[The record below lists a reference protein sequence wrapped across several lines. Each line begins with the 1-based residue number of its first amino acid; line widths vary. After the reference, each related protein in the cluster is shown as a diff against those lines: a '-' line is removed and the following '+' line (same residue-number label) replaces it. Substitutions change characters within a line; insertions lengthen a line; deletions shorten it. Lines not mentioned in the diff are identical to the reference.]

1 MEQRPEC
8 SVRFGVGGQILY
20 AKENCKEAVL
30 LILDEDEKKA
40 ALFANAGTPA
50 MIAAAATVIGALNH
64 HLKCRTPN
72 DLCRF
77 HAKLLAIQYDLEG
90 LLAGG
95 QPLEDDSVHDD
106 HE

>member
-1 MEQRPEC
+1 MEKRPEC
-8 SVRFGVGGQILY
+8 SVRFDVGGKTLY

-50 MIAAAATVIGALNH
+50 MIAAAATIIGAVNH
-64 HLKCRTPN
+64 HLKCRSPDDPCN
-72 DLCRF
+72 F
-77 HAKLLAIQYDLEG
+77 HIKLRAVQADLEM

-95 QPLEDDSVHDD
+95 AHLEDDSVHAD